1 MRGALSA
8 FAIVLCLLTAPA
20 WAGAALLD
28 GAQLAEAMKAGEP
41 CCVIDA
47 REEGRRK
54 QQPIPFALVY
64 RDGLKLGARGFALVV
79 ADDDSRALAVA
90 SSLAGQ
96 GDKTVYAV
104 KGGYEVWRQTPAG
117 VASAAAPET
126 AAPRN
131 FVIPGDTCEHGKPL
145 QEFK

>member
-1 MRGALSA
+1 MRTTLAAFAVILSA
-8 FAIVLCLLTAPA
+8 FTVPA

-28 GAQLAEAMKAGEP
+28 APQLAETMKAGEP

-64 RDGLKLGARGFALVV
+64 RDGLKLGAAGFAVVV
-79 ADDDSRALAVA
+79 ADSDDKALAVA
-90 SSLAGQ
+90 QTLGQ
-96 GDKTVYAV
+96 TGKTVYAV
-104 KGGYEVWRQTPAG
+104 KGGYEAWRQTPAG
-117 VASAAAPET
+117 VASTAAPET